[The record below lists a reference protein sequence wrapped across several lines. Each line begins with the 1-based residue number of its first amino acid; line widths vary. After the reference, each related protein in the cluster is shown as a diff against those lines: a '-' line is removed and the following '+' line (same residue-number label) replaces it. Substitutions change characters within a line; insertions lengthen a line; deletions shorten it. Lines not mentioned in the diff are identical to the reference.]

1 MLTGMIRATW
11 PIRLDKRNGYKRNAL
26 MGRSVADVHALTR
39 ALRPTPFEPSTFFLS
54 IFVAL
59 CLLSL
64 SACSIFSGTSAKQ
77 AVAQVDWSFASDAIL
92 IEIHADD
99 LLNRYD
105 TQPHTIL
112 LGVFQTADADSF
124 RKFAADPAAMAKAL
138 ADSLPDPSVLKAVR
152 YVVQPGRHTILSID
166 RAAKAKVVGL
176 IAGYYTMDVKT
187 SARLFEIPLAISND
201 ATFGHN
207 YVAQPQ
213 TLALR
218 LALGPSEIASATRLN
233 PEPPEIVAAQKRAQE
248 TSQVIPLDGG
258 GHEILLTPA
267 SGNDAAGAA
276 AIQLPN

>member
-1 MLTGMIRATW
+1 M
-11 PIRLDKRNGYKRNAL
+11 
-26 MGRSVADVHALTR
+26 
-39 ALRPTPFEPSTFFLS
+39 
-54 IFVAL
+54 
-59 CLLSL
+59 
-64 SACSIFSGTSAKQ
+64 FSGTDAKQ

-105 TQPHTIL
+105 TQAHTIL
-112 LGVFQTADADSF
+112 LGVFQTADADTF
-124 RKFAADPAAMAKAL
+124 RKFVADPAAMSKAL
-138 ADSLPDPSVLKAVR
+138 ANAEPNPAILKAVR

-166 RAAKAKVVGL
+166 RAAKAKVVGVV
-176 IAGYYTMDVKT
+176 AGFYSMDVKS

-218 LALGPSEIASATRLN
+218 LDLGQSEITAATRLN
-233 PEPPEIVAAQKRAQE
+233 PEPPELAAAQKKALE
-248 TSQVIPLDGG
+248 TTQVVPLDGG
-258 GHEILLTPA
+258 GREILLTPA
-267 SGNDAAGAA
+267 NSDDAAGAA